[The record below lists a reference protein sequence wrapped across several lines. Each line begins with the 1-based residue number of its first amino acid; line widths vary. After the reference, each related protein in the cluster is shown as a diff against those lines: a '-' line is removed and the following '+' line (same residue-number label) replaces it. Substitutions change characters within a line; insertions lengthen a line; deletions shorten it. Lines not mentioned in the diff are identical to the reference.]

1 MIDQLEMKNIDKQM
15 ITHYKIGDSTSRRQY
30 FVVSGSCEGIATV
43 DKTGLKYSYMG
54 DDLG

>member
-1 MIDQLEMKNIDKQM
+1 MKNIDKQM